1 MEYIQDIIENI
12 RYVVANHKIS
22 DGAYARWNWQN
33 EENTRELGVNP
44 YGCADA
50 ANILYSIGD
59 FPRDPVERQC
69 WIDTLR
75 KMQDPET
82 GLFHE
87 KTHHPIHTTA
97 HCAAALELFDALPA
111 YPVYALHHTLPEGGL
126 EDFLEH
132 IEKCSSCYDELAT
145 YFIVH
150 KAMQQLD
157 EKQEDTVLDF
167 KELLEE
173 DIRKSRR
180 YIRKKKFHKAI
191 AAVAVCVLIAALVVF
206 LVFVILELKEGI

>member
-1 MEYIQDIIENI
+1 MGE
-12 RYVVANHKIS
+12 S
-22 DGAYARWNWQN
+22 
-33 EENTRELGVNP
+33 
-44 YGCADA
+44 
-50 ANILYSIGD
+50 
-59 FPRDPVERQC
+59 
-69 WIDTLR
+69 
-75 KMQDPET
+75 
-82 GLFHE
+82 
-87 KTHHPIHTTA
+87 
-97 HCAAALELFDALPA
+97 AALKERKNMNCRIAEGMVNKYIDN
-111 YPVYALHHTLPEGGL
+111 TLPLNDL

-180 YIRKKKFHKAI
+180 YIRKKKFHRAI